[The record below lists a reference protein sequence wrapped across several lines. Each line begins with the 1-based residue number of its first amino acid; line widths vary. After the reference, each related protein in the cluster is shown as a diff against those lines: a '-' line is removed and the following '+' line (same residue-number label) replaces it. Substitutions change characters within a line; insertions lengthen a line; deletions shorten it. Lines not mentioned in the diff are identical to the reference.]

1 MWRRELLHRLAE
13 YASALRDGFDVCRT
27 EEQRRHWMAALA
39 FVGVLLAA
47 INDEAPLAEIR
58 ALVQEEDE
66 RFSFDFLTL
75 DEGKVAEEAW
85 TNFRDSLAEA
95 RVK

>member
-13 YASALRDGFDVCRT
+13 YASALRDGLDLCPADDR
-27 EEQRRHWMAALA
+27 RRHWTAALA
-39 FVGVLLAA
+39 FVGLLLAA
-47 INDEAPLAEIR
+47 INDDAPLAEIR

-66 RFSFDFLTL
+66 RFSFDYLTL

-85 TNFRDSLAEA
+85 SSFRDSLAAA
-95 RVK
+95 RV